1 MIYRVFVEKKEQF
14 DVPAAKTLSSLERV
28 LGIRPEKVRR
38 LLRYDVE
45 GLTERQMKDSIASVF
60 SEPNA
65 DKVFS
70 DVSVGRDEK
79 MLVVQL
85 LDGQY
90 DQRADSAMQCVQF
103 LTGGVR
109 PLVRCAEVYVFKGVS
124 DEQFLKIKRFLINPV
139 DSREGGTEMPDTL
152 ADRFETSGKMR
163 EELCGFNEMDES
175 GLKAFHGKMGL
186 AMTVD
191 DLRFV
196 RDYFREKGRQP
207 TLTELKVVDTYWSDH
222 CRHTTFSTRLKDIK
236 IVSDNPDIPNAL
248 EQYRQLFEKHN
259 VKGDKVPC
267 LMSIATI
274 AAKELKSRGL
284 LNNLDESDEI
294 NACSVVVDVDVDGKD
309 EQWLIMFKNETHNH
323 PTEIEPFGGAATC
336 LGGAIR
342 DPLSGRTYVYQA
354 MRVTGCG
361 TPDEPVEQTMKGKL
375 PQRVL
380 TTTALSGF
388 SGYGNQ
394 IGLAT
399 GTVAEIY
406 NDGYKAKRLE
416 TGYVIGGNRR
426 ENVVRRRPRAGDVVV
441 MVGGDTGRDGCGGA
455 TGSSKSHD
463 VKSVET
469 CGAEVQKG
477 NPPEER
483 KLQRLFRN
491 PEASKLIV
499 KCNDFGAGGVCVAI
513 GELADGLHIHLDRIN
528 KKYEGL
534 SATELA
540 ISESQER
547 MAVVV
552 SESDADEF
560 IRLASVENLKCV
572 KVAEVT
578 EKPVL
583 FMTYKDEII
592 ADIDRAFLDTNGI
605 RQSIDA
611 EISDNCVGYFSA
623 DDEKT
628 AKLIA
633 GSAEQA
639 LKERLSRLD
648 VCSRKGMGEV
658 FDSTIGAATVLMPFG
673 GKNQLTPATIM
684 ASKPPVGVGYTT
696 TITCS
701 SYALYTDLLEKSPFL
716 GAIYSVVGAVSK
728 LVSCG
733 VKPSSVRLSLQE
745 FFKKPNADPKR
756 WGEPL
761 SALLGA
767 LDAQLGLETAA
778 IGGKDSMSGTFEHL
792 DVPPTLIAFGM
803 GIAKENA
810 FVHNAFE
817 RTGRVVRYKIPK
829 NAWGRPDYAALKE
842 IYDEIYA
849 AICSGKILHTAVVEE
864 GGAIVALV
872 KSLFAN
878 DLGAK
883 TDKLSAEDFRPA
895 YGDILAVVSE
905 DFQSRR
911 AETYATLCDDG
922 ELVCG
927 DEKVC
932 LNALKKAFCG
942 RLESVFPTVAPAFG
956 EAEEASFSTKEI
968 YVSRFKT
975 AKPRVFIPVFPGT
988 NCEYDTQKA
997 FENAGA
1003 ECDVFVVKNV
1013 TKADVEFS
1021 VAEMTKRL
1029 SAAQILAFPGGFSG
1043 GDEPDGSGKFI
1054 VNMFRNPSL
1063 KEATEQLLK
1072 KRDGLAIGICNGFQA
1087 LIKLGLLP
1095 FGSIEPLSENA
1106 PTLTFNNIGRHVSTI
1121 CRVRAATNASAWLRY
1136 VKVGDVF
1143 SVPVSHGEGRFVCD
1157 AEALQKL
1164 VENGQILTQYVD
1176 FDDRVTMQSPF
1187 NPNGSVNAVEGLIS
1201 PDGRILGKMGHAE
1214 RTGKG
1219 LYRNVEGNWDMG
1231 LFRSGVEYF
1240 K

>member
-1 MIYRVFVEKKEQF
+1 MIYRVFVEKKKQF
-14 DVPAAKTLSSLERV
+14 DVPAEKTLSSLKRV
-28 LGIRPEKVRR
+28 LDITPQKVRR

-45 GLTERQMKDSIASVF
+45 GLTEQQMRDSVASVF
-60 SEPNA
+60 SEPNV
-65 DKVFS
+65 DNVFT
-70 DVSVGRDEK
+70 DISVAKDEK

-103 LTGGVR
+103 LTGGIR
-109 PLVRCAEVYVFKGVS
+109 PLVRCAEVYVFKGVNA
-124 DEQFLKIKRFLINPV
+124 EQFAKIKKFLINPV
-139 DSREGGTEMPDTL
+139 DSKEGAVDLPDTL
-152 ADRFETSGKMR
+152 VDHFEESGKMR
-163 EELCGFNEMDES
+163 EELGGFNEMDEG
-175 GLKAFHGKMGL
+175 GLKAFHEKMGL

-196 RDYFREKGRQP
+196 RDYFKGKGRQP

-236 IVSDNPDIPNAL
+236 IISQNPDIAVAL
-248 EQYRQLFEKHN
+248 DEYKKLFEKYN
-259 VKGDKVPC
+259 VNKDKVPC

-274 AAKELKSRGL
+274 AAKELKNRGL
-284 LNNLDESDEI
+284 LSNLDESDEI

-361 TPDEPVEQTMKGKL
+361 TPDEPVEKTMKGKL

-399 GTVAEIY
+399 GIVAEIY
-406 NDGYKAKRLE
+406 NDRYKAKRLE

-426 ENVVRRRPRAGDVVV
+426 ENVVRRKPKAGDIVI

-491 PEASKLIV
+491 PDASKLIV

-534 SATELA
+534 TATELA

-552 SESDADEF
+552 SKDDADKF
-560 IRLASVENLKCV
+560 ISLAAVENLKCV

-578 EKPVL
+578 EEPRL
-583 FMTYKDEII
+583 FMTYKEEII
-592 ADIDRAFLDTNGI
+592 TDIERSFLDTNGV

-611 EISDNCVGYFSA
+611 EIVDDCEGYFST
-623 DDEKT
+623 DDERT
-628 AKLIA
+628 LKLLDK
-633 GSAEQA
+633 SAEDA
-639 LKERLSRLD
+639 LKTRLAELD

-684 ASKPPVGVGYTT
+684 ASKPPVAVGYTT

-701 SYALYTDLLEKSPFL
+701 SYAVYTDLLEKSAFL
-716 GAIYSVVGAVSK
+716 GSIYSVVGAVSK

-733 VKPSSVRLSLQE
+733 VNPSSIRLSLQE
-745 FFKKPNADPKR
+745 FFKKPNTDPKR

-761 SALLGA
+761 AALLGA
-767 LDAQLGLETAA
+767 LDAQLGLEVAA

-803 GIAKENA
+803 GIAKEQA

-817 RTGRVVRYKIPK
+817 SSGRLLLYHIPK
-829 NAWGRPDYAALKE
+829 DDWGRPDYAVLKN
-842 IYDEIYA
+842 IYGEVFE
-849 AICSGKILHTAVVEE
+849 AIRKGKILHTAVVEE
-864 GGAIVALV
+864 GGTVVALA

-878 DLGAK
+878 DLGAVM
-883 TDKLSAEDFRPA
+883 DKLSAKDFRHN
-895 YGDILAVVSE
+895 YGDILAVVSD
-905 DFQSRR
+905 DFESKFAQQ
-911 AETYATLCDDG
+911 YAILNDSG
-922 ELVCG
+922 KLVCG
-927 DEKVC
+927 NETVSLDV
-932 LNALKKAFCG
+932 LKKSFCS
-942 RLESVFPTVAPAFG
+942 RLEGVFPSVAA
-956 EAEEASFSTKEI
+956 ASGDVANADFSSKEI

-975 AKPRVFIPVFPGT
+975 ARPRVFIPVFPGT

-997 FENAGA
+997 FEQAGA
-1003 ECDVFVVKNV
+1003 ECDIFVVKNI
-1013 TKADVEFS
+1013 TKSDVEFS
-1021 VAEMTKRL
+1021 AEEMTRRL
-1029 SAAQILAFPGGFSG
+1029 SKAQIIAFPGGFSG

-1063 KEATEQLLK
+1063 KDATEQLLF

-1095 FGSIEPLSENA
+1095 FGEIKPLSDNA

-1121 CRVRAATNASAWLRY
+1121 CRVRAATNASPWLRY
-1136 VKVGDVF
+1136 VKTGDVF

-1157 AEALQKL
+1157 TDTLQKL
-1164 VENGQILTQYVD
+1164 IKNGQILTQYVD
-1176 FDDRVTMQSPF
+1176 FADKATMESPF
-1187 NPNGSVNAVEGLIS
+1187 NPNGSVNAIEGVIS

-1214 RTGKG
+1214 RIGKG
-1219 LYRNVEGNWDMG
+1219 LYRNVVGNWDMG